1 MFNKKQKNSKGF
13 TLIELLVV
21 IAIIGLLAG
30 IVLVSLGG
38 ARNSAKD
45 ARIIAVISQTR
56 TLAELVANS
65 NNGSYV
71 GAAPA
76 TTSVCLAADN
86 TLNQANATQGTALA
100 AVEAEVVAQKGAGT
114 VTSCRASAAA
124 FCVYAPLNSTG
135 QFYCIDSAAKA
146 IQTSTN
152 PAGATYC
159 DGTTYVCPAS

>member
-1 MFNKKQKNSKGF
+1 MFNKKQKGF

-71 GAAPA
+71 GGTPA

-86 TLNQANATQGTALA
+86 TLNQANTIYGTQLG
-100 AVEAEVVAQKGAGT
+100 AVETEVIAQKGAGT

-124 FCVYAPLNSTG
+124 FCVHAPLNSTG
-135 QFYCIDSAAKA
+135 QFYCVDSAAKA

-152 PAGATYC
+152 PNAVGLC
-159 DGTTYVCPAS
+159 DGTTFVCPES